1 MSEMFFFIF
10 THEILS
16 VHTPAIDK
24 AGSGKQLVFFTE
36 KIVAHFHF
44 FAGFRASQTILDTYP
59 QH

>member
-1 MSEMFFFIF
+1 MFFIF

-24 AGSGKQLVFFTE
+24 AASGKQLVFFTE